1 MSPWYIDLL
10 QQDIINSICLSIFVS
25 NWVKKFSSLENIL
38 ENVAGNTSNILTQSN
53 FTTSIAIRLYLQYI
67 FMVLCY
73 I

>member
-38 ENVAGNTSNILTQSN
+38 ENVAGNTSNILIQSN
-53 FTTSIAIRLYLQYI
+53 FTTCIAIRLYLQYI